1 MAADMSRIG
10 GALAGF
16 TWNGPALVAFNE
28 KQLKAALDAV
38 RIAFQRKVRLRA
50 SIVNTA
56 QVIKLKRK
64 KGKKT
69 LRKAGSRIPIYI
81 PGLGWRMSKNVRG
94 GGGVANKTQI
104 TIYPNS
110 SRPGEPVR
118 FRTGFGQK
126 NIVSGTKDMTAR
138 VGYTKNARYMTFHEL
153 GIRYPTSGFQR
164 RPLMIPTLRDERKD
178 LIKIMAKR
186 ARETKP

>member
-1 MAADMSRIG
+1 MSRLG

-16 TWNGPALVAFNE
+16 KWNGPALVAFNE

-38 RIAFQRKVRLRA
+38 RIAFQRKVRKRA
-50 SIVNTA
+50 SIVNKA

-94 GGGVANKTQI
+94 AGGVANKTQI

-178 LIKIMAKR
+178 LIKIMEKR
-186 ARETKP
+186 ARQTKP